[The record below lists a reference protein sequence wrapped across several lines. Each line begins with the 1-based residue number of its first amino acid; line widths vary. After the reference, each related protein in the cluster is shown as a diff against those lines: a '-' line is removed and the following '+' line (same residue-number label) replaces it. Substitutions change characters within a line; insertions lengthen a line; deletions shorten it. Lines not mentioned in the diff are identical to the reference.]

1 MALNHKSESL
11 QLTNPKIELE
21 NPPLESQRV
30 YSKILIIGKYFEKRH
45 GGGITMTNLF
55 KGWDKNSLAVAAT
68 EINNPDFEICNNY
81 YQLGS
86 LEIQHKFPFNL
97 NKKDKKNPSGVLR
110 EEVKENNSIST
121 PAKESR
127 IRSLYNGFL
136 DFTGLIHYRQRL
148 GYSDEF
154 LKWVKDFSP
163 DIIYSQLSQ
172 YELILFV
179 SRLHEDLKVPIAIHI
194 MDDWPSTIVKSC
206 ILKSHWN
213 KVIDRKFR
221 RLLCDAKVLMS
232 ISETMSIEY
241 KKRYGHN
248 FIPFHNPIE
257 VEFWDTPSCT
267 TQYSQNSQNPFVI
280 LYAGRIGPGIQNCF
294 LDISEAIKNL
304 IADGLNIE
312 LHIQVVN
319 HNIVLDSLAKFN
331 FVKFNSAVRYSE
343 LPSIFAKANL
353 LLIPNDFDE
362 KSISLLKF
370 SMPTKASEYMVSGT
384 PILVYSSI
392 ETAITKHAL
401 KHQWAFVVSEKKVE
415 KLESAIR
422 KVYENKDS
430 GTKVSKTA
438 KEFAKKN
445 FDSKII
451 RNEFRKAFL

>member
-1 MALNHKSESL
+1 MASNHKSESFI
-11 QLTNPKIELE
+11 LTNPEIELE
-21 NPPLESQRV
+21 NSTSERQPV
-30 YSKILIIGKYFEKRH
+30 YPKILIIGKYFEKRH
-45 GGGITMTNLF
+45 GGGITLSNLF

-68 EINNPDFEICNNY
+68 EIINPDFGICNNY

-86 LEIQHKFPFNL
+86 SEIKHGFPFNL
-97 NKKDKKNPSGVLR
+97 NKKNKKNPSGRLR
-110 EEVKENNSIST
+110 EEIRGNDTKSI
-121 PAKESR
+121 PAKDSR

-136 DFTGLIHYRQRL
+136 DVTGLIHYRQRL

-179 SRLHEDLKVPIAIHI
+179 SQLHEDLRVPIAIHI
-194 MDDWPSTIVKSC
+194 MDDWPSTIVKTA
-206 ILKSHWN
+206 ILKSYWA
-213 KVIDRKFR
+213 KIIDKKFR
-221 RLLCDAKVLMS
+221 KLLGDAKVLMS

-241 KKRYGHN
+241 KERYGHD

-257 VEFWDTPSCT
+257 VEFWATPSCRP
-267 TQYSQNSQNPFVI
+267 QYPQNPFVI

-319 HNIVLDSLAKFN
+319 HNIVLDNLAKFS
-331 FVKFNSAVRYSE
+331 FIKFNGAVQYSE

-370 SMPTKASEYMVSGT
+370 SIPTKASEYMVSGT

-401 KHQWAFVVSEKKVE
+401 KHQWAFVVSEKKIE
-415 KLESAIR
+415 KLESTI
-422 KVYENKDS
+422 KQVYENKDLAI
-430 GTKVSKTA
+430 KVSNIA

-445 FDSKII
+445 FDSKTI

>member
-1 MALNHKSESL
+1 MSPNNKSESL
-11 QLTNPKIELE
+11 QSANSKIELE
-21 NPPLESQRV
+21 APPLERQLF
-30 YSKILIIGKYFEKRH
+30 YPKILIIGKYFEKRH

-86 LEIQHKFPFNL
+86 LEIKHKFPFNL
-97 NKKDKKNPSGVLR
+97 NKKDKKNPSGLLR
-110 EEVKENNSIST
+110 EEVKKNNPNSV
-121 PAKESR
+121 PAKDSR
-127 IRSLYNGFL
+127 TRSLYNGFL

-179 SRLHEDLKVPIAIHI
+179 SQLHQDLKVPVAIHI
-194 MDDWPSTIVKSC
+194 MDDWPSTVVKTG
-206 ILKSHWN
+206 ILKSYWN
-213 KVIDRKFR
+213 KVIDKKFR
-221 RLLCDAKVLMS
+221 KLLYDAKVLMS

-241 KKRYGHN
+241 KKRYGHD

-257 VEFWDTPSCT
+257 VEFWETPCSRP
-267 TQYSQNSQNPFVI
+267 QSSQNPFII

-294 LDISEAIKNL
+294 LDISEAIENL
-304 IADGLNIE
+304 INDGLNIE

-331 FVKFNSAVRYSE
+331 FIKFNKAVRYSE

-370 SMPTKASEYMVSGT
+370 SMPTKASEYMASGV

-401 KHQWAFVVSEKKVE
+401 KHQWAFVVSEKKIE
-415 KLESAIR
+415 KLESTIR
-422 KVYENKDS
+422 TVYENKDL
-430 GTKVSKTA
+430 GIKVSTTA